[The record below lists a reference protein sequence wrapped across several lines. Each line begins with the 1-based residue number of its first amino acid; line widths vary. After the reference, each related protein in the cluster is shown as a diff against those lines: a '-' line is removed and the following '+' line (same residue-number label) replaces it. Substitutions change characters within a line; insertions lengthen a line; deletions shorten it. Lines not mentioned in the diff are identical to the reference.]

1 MSEPGPGLGARW
13 RTTAPHILSVVRIIA
28 AFTFMQ
34 VGTAKLFAVPAAI
47 LPGGGTVRVWS
58 LLGLAGVL
66 ETFGGLLMLLGL
78 FARPV
83 AFVLSG
89 EMAVAYFMGHAIH
102 GFWTVL
108 NQGMPAVLFCFL
120 WLYLSAAG
128 PGPWSLDALLRRR
141 QDAARAGG

>member
-1 MSEPGPGLGARW
+1 MTEPGPGLGARW
-13 RTTAPHILSVVRIIA
+13 RTMAPQILSVVRIIA
-28 AFTFMQ
+28 AFIFMQ

-47 LPGGGTVRVWS
+47 MPGGGTVRLWS

-66 ETFGGLLMLLGL
+66 ETFGGLLMLIGL

-83 AFVLSG
+83 AFVLCG
-89 EMAVAYFMGHAIH
+89 EMAVAYFWGHAVH

-108 NQGMPAVLFCFL
+108 NQGMPAVLFCFV

-141 QDAARAGG
+141 QDDAPAGG